1 MKLSAIRKRQL
12 AIIAIGLGIIFLVY
26 FVYPAIET
34 FRLKLISKNI
44 KPTKAAESNVF
55 ENISYIGTDSSG
67 KQYNVRA
74 KLATIDKDNQ
84 DLISLKEVDS
94 DFLLK
99 DGSIVKITSM
109 TGVFNKTTNDIVY
122 EKNVKVTQKDGV
134 VTANKAE
141 YSVKENNILV
151 SGNVVADYIEID
163 PKTKK
168 RRSSQVKADKVI
180 IDTFKKTAEVV
191 MDQKGKQVTGTLS
204 NEK

>member
-1 MKLSAIRKRQL
+1 MSLSAIRKRQL
-12 AIIAIGLGIIFLVY
+12 TIVAIGLGIIFLVY
-26 FVYPAIET
+26 FVYPAIEA
-34 FRLKLISKNI
+34 FRLRLVSKNI
-44 KPTKAAESNVF
+44 KPTEGAESNVF

-74 KLATIDKDNQ
+74 KLATIDKNNQ

-99 DGSIVKITSM
+99 EGGILKITSK
-109 TGVFNKTTNDIVY
+109 TGLFNKATNDILY
-122 EKNVKVTQKDGV
+122 EQNVKITQKDGV

-141 YSVKENNILV
+141 YIVKANNILV
-151 SGNVVADYIEID
+151 TGNVVGDYNEID

-168 RRSSQVKADKVI
+168 RRTSQVRADKII
-180 IDTFKKTAEVV
+180 IDTFKKTAEVI
-191 MDQKGKQVTGTLS
+191 MDEKGKQVTGTLS

>member
-1 MKLSAIRKRQL
+1 MNLSAIRKRQL
-12 AIIAIGLGIIFLVY
+12 TIVAIGLGIIFLVY
-26 FVYPAIET
+26 FVYPAIEA
-34 FRLKLISKNI
+34 FRLRLVSKNI
-44 KPTKAAESNVF
+44 KPTEGAESNVF

-74 KLATIDKDNQ
+74 KLATIDKNNQ

-99 DGSIVKITSM
+99 EGGILKITSK
-109 TGVFNKTTNDIVY
+109 TGLFNKATNDILY
-122 EKNVKVTQKDGV
+122 EQNVKITQKDGV

-141 YSVKENNILV
+141 YIVKANNILV
-151 SGNVVADYIEID
+151 TGNVVGDYNEID

-168 RRSSQVKADKVI
+168 RRTSQVRADKII
-180 IDTFKKTAEVV
+180 IDTFKKTAEVI
-191 MDQKGKQVTGTLS
+191 MDEKGKQVTGTLS

>member
-1 MKLSAIRKRQL
+1 MKLNAIRKRQL

-44 KPTKAAESNVF
+44 KPTEAAESNVF

-99 DGSIVKITSM
+99 DGGIIKITSK
-109 TGVFNKTTNDIVY
+109 TGLFNKTTNDILY
-122 EKNVKVTQKDGV
+122 EHNVKIVQKDGI

-141 YSVKENNILV
+141 YIVKANNIFV
-151 SGNVVADYIEID
+151 SGNVVGDYVEID

-168 RRSSQVKADKVI
+168 RRTSQVRADKVI

-191 MDQKGKQVTGTLS
+191 MDEKGKQVTGTLS

>member
-12 AIIAIGLGIIFLVY
+12 TIIAIGLGIIFLVY

-44 KPTKAAESNVF
+44 KPTEAAESNVF

-99 DGSIVKITSM
+99 DGGIIKITSKI
-109 TGVFNKTTNDIVY
+109 GLFNKTTNDILY
-122 EKNVKVTQKDGV
+122 EHNVKIVQKDGI

-141 YSVKENNILV
+141 YIVKANNIFV
-151 SGNVVADYIEID
+151 SGNVVGDYVEID

-168 RRSSQVKADKVI
+168 RHTSQVRADKVI

-191 MDQKGKQVTGTLS
+191 MDEKGKQVTGFLS

>member
-1 MKLSAIRKRQL
+1 MNLNAIRKRQL
-12 AIIAIGLGIIFLVY
+12 TIVAIGLGIIFLVY
-26 FVYPAIET
+26 FVYPAIEA
-34 FRLKLISKNI
+34 FRLRLVSKNI
-44 KPTKAAESNVF
+44 KPTEGAESNVF

-74 KLATIDKDNQ
+74 KLATIDKNNQ

-99 DGSIVKITSM
+99 EGGILKITSKI
-109 TGVFNKTTNDIVY
+109 GLFNKATNDILY
-122 EKNVKVTQKDGV
+122 EQNVKIAQKDGV

-141 YSVKENNILV
+141 YIVKANNILV
-151 SGNVVADYIEID
+151 TGNVVGDYNEID

-168 RRSSQVKADKVI
+168 RRTSQVRADRII
-180 IDTFKKTAEVV
+180 IDTFKKTAEVI
-191 MDQKGKQVTGTLS
+191 MDEKGKQVTGTLS

>member
-1 MKLSAIRKRQL
+1 MKLSVVRKKQL
-12 AIIAIGLGIIFLVY
+12 IIVAIGLGIIFLVY
-26 FVYPAIET
+26 FVYPAVET
-34 FRLKLISKNI
+34 FRLKVVSKNI
-44 KPTKAAESNVF
+44 KPTEAAESNVF

-74 KLATIDKDNQ
+74 KLAMIDKDNQ

-99 DGSIVKITSM
+99 DGGVIKITSK
-109 TGVFNKTTNDIVY
+109 TGLFNKTTNDILY
-122 EKNVKVTQKDGV
+122 EHNVKIVQKDGV

-141 YSVKENNILV
+141 YIVKANNIFV
-151 SGNVVADYIEID
+151 SGNVVGDYIEID

-168 RRSSQVKADKVI
+168 RRTSQVRADKII

-191 MDQKGKQVTGTLS
+191 MDEKGKQVTGTLS

>member
-44 KPTKAAESNVF
+44 KPTESAESNVF

-109 TGVFNKTTNDIVY
+109 TGIFNKTTNDIVY

>member
-1 MKLSAIRKRQL
+1 MNLSAIRKRQL
-12 AIIAIGLGIIFLVY
+12 TIVAIGLGIIFLVY
-26 FVYPAIET
+26 FVYPAIES
-34 FRLKLISKNI
+34 FRLRLVSKNI
-44 KPTKAAESNVF
+44 KPTEGAESNVF

-74 KLATIDKDNQ
+74 KLATIDKNNQ

-99 DGSIVKITSM
+99 DGGLIKITSK
-109 TGVFNKTTNDIVY
+109 TGLFNKATNDILY
-122 EKNVKVTQKDGV
+122 EQNVKITQKDGV

-141 YSVKENNILV
+141 YIVKANNILV
-151 SGNVVADYIEID
+151 TGNVVGDYNEID

-168 RRSSQVKADKVI
+168 RRTSQVRADKII
-180 IDTFKKTAEVV
+180 IDTFKKTAEVI
-191 MDQKGKQVTGTLS
+191 MDEKGKQVTGTLS